1 MIAALAL
8 LSIAAAIVLGMTIKR
23 QIAAAYREGFK
34 AGFYKGYQDATT
46 FQRSLED

>member
-23 QIAAAYREGFK
+23 QIAAAYRAGYRSGF
-34 AGFYKGYQDATT
+34 FKGYAAATN
-46 FQRSLED
+46 FQKNLNQ